1 MSFGGSLLGV
11 PRDLV
16 ELEESLRSEGIV
28 DMFAPLER
36 SGLRESPSASA
47 LSEHLLRVGF
57 HEPDRT
63 MRLCLQALRVK
74 HEEMAGHAVSAEL
87 VATLPPEMPGIAR
100 TTDQVLMEMMRPP
113 VREVIL
119 LGYELTD
126 LTVMR
131 LLVDVEAAGADVTVI
146 CDRTRGTAERVL
158 ELGLLRPRVFQD
170 RDRVG
175 GAPYSS
181 MHAKCLLVNGTDLL
195 VTSANFTFHGLY
207 GNIEIGVRLSGPPA
221 SEARKMF
228 SHLVENGIVEEV
240 HPAAPCI

>member
-1 MSFGGSLLGV
+1 MNFEGSLLGV

-16 ELEESLRSEGIV
+16 KLEESLRSEGRVNI
-28 DMFAPLER
+28 FAPSER
-36 SGLRESPSASA
+36 GGLRESPSASA
-47 LSEHLLRVGF
+47 LSEYLLRVGF
-57 HEPDRT
+57 LEPERA

-74 HEEMAGHAVSAEL
+74 HEEMAGRAVSAEL
-87 VATLPPEMPGIAR
+87 VATLPPEMPSIAR
-100 TTDQVLMEMMRPP
+100 TTDQVLMEMLRPP
-113 VREVIL
+113 VEEVIL

-126 LTVMR
+126 QMVMR
-131 LLVDVEAAGADVTVI
+131 LLVDVEAAGAEVIVI

-158 ELGLLRPRVFQD
+158 GLGLLRLRVFQD

-195 VTSANFTFHGLY
+195 VTSANFTFHGLH

-221 SEARKMF
+221 MEARKMF
-228 SHLVENGIVEEV
+228 SHLVKNGVVEEV
-240 HPAAPCI
+240 YPTA